1 MADTESLIARLEALE
16 IRLVHQERML
26 EDLNSTITTQWKEIE
41 RLTRMLARLED
52 QMQEIRDSGA
62 SGGAEPPPPH
72 Y

>member
-1 MADTESLIARLEALE
+1 MADTEALIARLDALE